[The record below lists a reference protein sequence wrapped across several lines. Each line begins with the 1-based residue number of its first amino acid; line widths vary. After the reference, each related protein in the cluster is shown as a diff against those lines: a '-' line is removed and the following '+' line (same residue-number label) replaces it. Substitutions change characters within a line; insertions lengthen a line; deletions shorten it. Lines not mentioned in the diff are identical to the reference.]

1 MAEPSL
7 FESWCAARDRG
18 DLVEARRLV
27 ALLQEMRAGPLKE
40 EDRFEH
46 LAPSRSPGSH
56 PRRQHS
62 QKRSVGKR

>member
-1 MAEPSL
+1 VAEPSL

-18 DLVEARRLV
+18 DLAEARRLV
-27 ALLQEMRAGPLKE
+27 ALLQEMRAGPPKQ
-40 EDRFEH
+40 EDPDEH